1 MTEQAPPAGTPD
13 LAPRDEL
20 VGSARASAAV
30 ASRRRPAEAAET
42 ADVVVV
48 GAGPAGSAVAYYLA
62 TAGLDVLMLEKSTFP
77 REKVCG
83 DGLTPRAV
91 KALTAMGVPT
101 PEDDG
106 WLQEQGPAH
115 HRRRRPDRAG
125 LAGAV
130 QLSRLRAGPHQD

>member
-42 ADVVVV
+42 ADVIVV

-62 TAGLDVLMLEKSTFP
+62 TAGLDVLMLEKSQLP
-77 REKVCG
+77 AGE
-83 DGLTPRAV
+83 
-91 KALTAMGVPT
+91 GV
-101 PEDDG
+101 
-106 WLQEQGPAH
+106 
-115 HRRRRPDRAG
+115 RRRADTAGGQGADRDG
-125 LAGAV
+125 
-130 QLSRLRAGPHQD
+130 RANS